1 MLPDDV
7 WVELVP
13 STQMAAWRVLEA
25 EQNPR
30 LRLKTD
36 INRQLSDIISLAEAK
51 WILPTDL
58 IVSVCWLGLL
68 IAPFY
73 SVKIELFVFYLCF
86 FIGVFYMFKTS

>member
-1 MLPDDV
+1 MEIYSCGVVLHPAPTQEFMLPDDV

-58 IVSVCWLGLL
+58 IVSVC
-68 IAPFY
+68 
-73 SVKIELFVFYLCF
+73 
-86 FIGVFYMFKTS
+86 

>member
-7 WVELVP
+7 WVELIP

-36 INRQLSDIISLAEAK
+36 INRQLSDIISLVEAK
-51 WILPTDL
+51 WIRPTNL
-58 IVSVCWLGLL
+58 IVR
-68 IAPFY
+68 FY
-73 SVKIELFVFYLCF
+73 RSLNCYIIIIDRNKKCALTFRHQKCF
-86 FIGVFYMFKTS
+86 TCLKL

>member
-1 MLPDDV
+1 M
-7 WVELVP
+7 ELVP
-13 STQMAAWRVLEA
+13 ATQMVAWRVLQA

-58 IVSVCWLGLL
+58 IVRPHRV
-68 IAPFY
+68 
-73 SVKIELFVFYLCF
+73 IECHVSFVNTTVH
-86 FIGVFYMFKTS
+86 FIS